1 LTVDGGGHGSAG
13 GEGWYDA
20 GTDAQASMVPLT
32 VAGTSGTQYVFA
44 GWSGDASGSG
54 SPSNNILMD
63 GPKTATATW
72 QTQYKISASYSTS
85 DSSTPTAG
93 VTLSGTAAGSPSST
107 TLTTTPQT
115 VWLDAGTNWSVNNP
129 ITAGSGV
136 ARWDAAS
143 GTSGTVTGAITIA
156 PAYYHQ
162 YLVVFQ
168 YTVSGGGSPTAPT
181 SYYTQFGGAL
191 TKSAATNTSVS
202 DWVDAGTAVSYTN
215 PLGGSGV
222 SERWQ
227 TNLAVVGGES
237 AVAASVG
244 SGTSPINPTYY
255 HQYTFTLQYHVI
267 DTPAGSPTAPTF
279 ASTAFGAAY
288 APSLTGTAT
297 PYWVDNGAT
306 WTVTNPLAGS
316 NSTEFWNTAQK
327 VRGTASAAATT
338 VFTYYHQYSVTFTTS
353 GLPSGTIWNV
363 TLNNVTMT
371 STTDSIPFSVS
382 GVHGTTCNVNIT
394 IPKDSI
400 SDIANLKVFI
410 DGVEITNL
418 QLTSDDANYYPY
430 FTLPL
435 GTHTVTIQTSAAEN
449 SPTTTGMITL
459 YIMIGAMVV
468 IIMVI
473 AALSLMLHRR
483 KSIAVKPAP
492 TIIRI
497 STSFSGHSLNL
508 WRRRL
513 LTE

>member
-1 LTVDGGGHGSAG
+1 
-13 GEGWYDA
+13 
-20 GTDAQASMVPLT
+20 
-32 VAGTSGTQYVFA
+32 
-44 GWSGDASGSG
+44 
-54 SPSNNILMD
+54 
-63 GPKTATATW
+63 
-72 QTQYKISASYSTS
+72 
-85 DSSTPTAG
+85 
-93 VTLSGTAAGSPSST
+93 VTLSGTAVGSPSST

-168 YTVSGGGSPTAPT
+168 YTVSGGGSLTAPT

-191 TKSAATNTSVS
+191 TKSAAANTSVS
-202 DWVDAGTAVSYTN
+202 DWVDAGAAVSYTN

-227 TNLAVVGGES
+227 TNLAVVGDKS
-237 AVAASVG
+237 TVVASVG

-267 DTPAGSPTAPTF
+267 DTPAGSPAAPTF
-279 ASTAFGAAY
+279 ASTAFGAGY
-288 APSLTGTAT
+288 ASSLTGTAT

-306 WTVTNPLAGS
+306 WTVTNPLTGS
-316 NSTEFWNTAQK
+316 NGTEFWNTTQK
-327 VRGTASAAATT
+327 VRGTASAPASI
-338 VFTYYHQYSVTFTTS
+338 VFTYYRQYSVTFTAS
-353 GLPSGTIWNV
+353 GLPSGTTWNV
-363 TLNNVTMT
+363 TLNDVTMT

-382 GVHGTTCNVNIT
+382 GVHGTTCNVSIT
-394 IPKDSI
+394 IPKGSI

-410 DGVEITNL
+410 DGVEVTNL
-418 QLTSDDANYYPY
+418 QLNSDDANYYSY

-435 GTHTVTIQTSAAEN
+435 GTHTVTIQTGAAGN
-449 SPTTTGMITL
+449 SPTTTGTITL
-459 YIMIGAMVV
+459 YMIIAV
-468 IIMVI
+468 IIAISVVI
-473 AALSLMLHRR
+473 AALALMMHRR
-483 KSIAVKPAP
+483 KSSAVRRTP

-497 STSFSGHSLNL
+497 SNSFSGHSPKFVA
-508 WRRRL
+508 
-513 LTE
+513 